1 MHGVRDDIVVL
12 LFAVIGAL
20 LAAGIVRWGRLGSG
34 LGQVTAGV
42 RACAQL
48 AVVGLI
54 VGSVLESWALS
65 LAFCALMLSVAAY
78 TSAHRILGRATW
90 WTLVPISGG
99 VLPGVLGMLAT
110 GLVPLKPISVIPV
123 IGIVGGNSM
132 VATSLA
138 GKRIHDALRNRYGE
152 YEAGLSIGLTSAEA
166 ADVVARD
173 DAALALIPGMD
184 QTRTVGLVT
193 LPGAFVG
200 ALLGGAS
207 AWEAAAVQL
216 LVLVALLVAQAISV
230 LLTTELT
237 IHGHLGAIAGGRRDA
252 SRSSRRQ
259 RVGSVSRSPSG
270 SVP

>member
-1 MHGVRDDIVVL
+1 MHGLHDDVIVL
-12 LFAVIGAL
+12 LFTVFGTL
-20 LAAGIVRWGRLGSG
+20 LAAAIVRWGRLSSG
-34 LGQVTAGV
+34 LGQLTAGG
-42 RACAQL
+42 RALVQL
-48 AVVGLI
+48 TVVGLI
-54 VGSVLESWALS
+54 VGVVLRSWPLS

-78 TSAHRILGRATW
+78 TSAHRIVGRATW
-90 WTLVPISGG
+90 WTLVPIGGG

-132 VATSLA
+132 VATSLS
-138 GKRIHDALRNRYGE
+138 GKRIHDALHSRYGE
-152 YEAGLSIGLTSAEA
+152 YEAGLSIGLTSAQS

-216 LVLVALLVAQAISV
+216 LVLVALLVAQAIAV

-237 IHGHLGAIAGGRRDA
+237 IHGRLGALGR
-252 SRSSRRQ
+252 Q
-259 RVGSVSRSPSG
+259 P
-270 SVP
+270 